1 MQVTDAVRLLP
12 RASARRLKLLHVL
25 PTLDPASGGP
35 SEVVRQRSIELQHQ
49 GHSVEVVTLDD
60 PSEPYLADFPTTIHA
75 LGPSSGGYKYNR
87 RLAGWMHTHAPEFSA
102 VVLDGIWQYSSFGS
116 WRALR
121 ELPVPYFVF
130 PHGMLDPWFKTQYPL
145 KHLKKFAYWQVAEHR
160 VLRDARAV
168 LFTTED
174 ERLRSRQS
182 FWPYHA
188 NEKIVAIGTRSPPPD
203 SKAVRQ
209 AFLQSHPEL
218 NERRF
223 LLFLGRIHEKKGCD
237 LLVQAFAR
245 VQSADPDLHL
255 VIAGPDATDWVPR
268 LKALAARLGVD
279 RKIIWPGLLRGDVK
293 WGAFYCCEAFVLPS
307 HQENFGVAVAE
318 ALGCGRPV
326 LISDKVNI
334 WREIEADG
342 AGLVAADTADGT
354 ADALMRWITLALGER
369 AVTGRQARE
378 TFDRRFT
385 IEATASAFVAHITAL
400 CG

>member
-1 MQVTDAVRLLP
+1 MPP
-12 RASARRLKLLHVL
+12 RAAARHLKLLHVL

-35 SEVVRQRSIELQHQ
+35 IEVVRQRSIELRNQ
-49 GHSVEVVTLDD
+49 GHSVDVVTLDD
-60 PSEPYLADFPTTIHA
+60 PSEPYLADFPTTVHA
-75 LGPSSGGYKYNR
+75 LGPSAGGYKYNR
-87 RLAGWMHTHAPEFSA
+87 RLAGWMHTHAHEFSA

-121 ELPVPYFVF
+121 ELEVPYFVF

-174 ERLRSRQS
+174 ERIRSRQS
-182 FWPYHA
+182 FWPYHV

-203 SKAVRQ
+203 SAALRQ
-209 AFLQSHPEL
+209 AFLQAHPEL
-218 NERRF
+218 AGRRF

-237 LLVQAFAR
+237 LLIEAFAR
-245 VQSADPDLHL
+245 VHSADPDLYL

-268 LKALAARLGVD
+268 LQALAARLGVD
-279 RKIIWPGLLRGDVK
+279 RKIVWPGLLRGDVK

-342 AGLVAADTADGT
+342 AGLVAADTADST
-354 ADALMRWITLALGER
+354 ADALMRWIALAPGPR
-369 AVTGRQARE
+369 AVMGRQARE
-378 TFDRRFT
+378 TFERRFT
-385 IEATASAFVAHITAL
+385 IEVTASAFVAHITAL
-400 CG
+400 AHDRHPPPG